1 MTKRKLLVEFLVKNK
16 LCFFFSMKSGKKKMM
31 EEMFANCSKERMHQ
45 KMTERSAEFQGLC
58 LVQIELF

>member
-1 MTKRKLLVEFLVKNK
+1 
-16 LCFFFSMKSGKKKMM
+16 MM

-45 KMTERSAEFQGLC
+45 KMTERSAEFEGLC